1 MFHKDRSAT
10 EQHAE
15 ITIVKNT
22 VQPANI
28 GNLYYGSNNKYKL
41 VYECLRNFYF
51 IIKSDEFIPSH
62 KSGMSRLAIEMRKNK
77 FSFFD

>member
-1 MFHKDRSAT
+1 MLCILFHKDRSAT

-41 VYECLRNFYF
+41 VYECLRNF
-51 IIKSDEFIPSH
+51 
-62 KSGMSRLAIEMRKNK
+62 
-77 FSFFD
+77 